1 MLSSAPLA
9 LAGGSFIFLAVIII
23 MFFAVA
29 YGYFTVKGS
38 GINTR
43 PWAADSDGGSAP
55 GAEGQEEVSGKDQ
68 GEGSALN
75 THGTK

>member
-1 MLSSAPLA
+1 MPSFVPLA

-23 MFFAVA
+23 LFFAVA
-29 YGYFTVKGS
+29 YGYFTVRGS

-43 PWAADSDGGSAP
+43 PWAAGSDGGSAP
-55 GAEGQEEVSGKDQ
+55 GAEGREEVSGKDQ
-68 GEGSALN
+68 GDGSALR

>member
-1 MLSSAPLA
+1 MLGFVPLA

-23 MFFAVA
+23 LFFAVA
-29 YGYFTVKGS
+29 YGYFTIRGS

-68 GEGSALN
+68 GEGSTLN

>member
-1 MLSSAPLA
+1 MLSSVPLA
-9 LAGGSFIFLAVIII
+9 LAGGSFIFLSFIII
-23 MFFAVA
+23 TFFAVA

-68 GEGSALN
+68 GEGSALS